1 MEAQEI
7 IRYIQTASKKTPV
20 KVYLNVTEP
29 IEFKESKVFG
39 EGSSFVVFGD
49 YETIA
54 PVLEAESEKIIEIEI
69 ETAARYSA
77 VPLLDIKK
85 INARIEPGAIIRDH
99 VNRQQCRD
107 HDGSDYQ
114 YWCSNR

>member
-29 IEFKESKVFG
+29 IKFKDSKVFG
-39 EGSSFVVFGD
+39 EGNSFVVFGD
-49 YETIA
+49 YESIA
-54 PVLEAESEKIIEIEI
+54 PVLEAEAEKIIEIEI

-77 VPLLDIKK
+77 VGYQKNQWPY
-85 INARIEPGAIIRDH
+85 RTRCYYQRSSVH
-99 VNRQQCRD
+99 RQQCRD

-114 YWCSNR
+114 YRCSNR

>member
-29 IEFKESKVFG
+29 IKFKDSKVFG
-39 EGSSFVVFGD
+39 EGNSFVVFGD
-49 YETIA
+49 YESIA
-54 PVLEAESEKIIEIEI
+54 PVLEDEAEKIIEIEI

-85 INARIEPGAIIRDH
+85 KSMP
-99 VNRQQCRD
+99 V
-107 HDGSDYQ
+107 
-114 YWCSNR
+114 SNQVLLSEIKCPSATMP

>member
-54 PVLEAESEKIIEIEI
+54 PVLEAESEKSLKSKSKLLQD
-69 ETAARYSA
+69 TAQF
-77 VPLLDIKK
+77 L
-85 INARIEPGAIIRDH
+85 
-99 VNRQQCRD
+99 C
-107 HDGSDYQ
+107 
-114 YWCSNR
+114 

>member
-49 YETIA
+49 YD
-54 PVLEAESEKIIEIEI
+54 
-69 ETAARYSA
+69 TAQF
-77 VPLLDIKK
+77 L
-85 INARIEPGAIIRDH
+85 
-99 VNRQQCRD
+99 C
-107 HDGSDYQ
+107 
-114 YWCSNR
+114 

>member
-7 IRYIQTASKKTPV
+7 IRYVQTASKKTPV

-29 IEFKESKVFG
+29 IKFKDSKVFG
-39 EGSSFVVFGD
+39 EGNSFVVFGD
-49 YETIA
+49 YESIA
-54 PVLEAESEKIIEIEI
+54 PVLEAEAEKIIEIEI

-85 INARIEPGAIIRDH
+85 LMP
-99 VNRQQCRD
+99 V
-107 HDGSDYQ
+107 
-114 YWCSNR
+114 SNQVLLSEIKCPSATMP

>member
-85 INARIEPGAIIRDH
+85 INARIEPGAIIRD
-99 VNRQQCRD
+99 QCQ
-107 HDGSDYQ
+107 SATMP
-114 YWCSNR
+114 

>member
-29 IEFKESKVFG
+29 IKFKDSKVFG
-39 EGSSFVVFGD
+39 EGNSFVVFGD
-49 YETIA
+49 YESIA
-54 PVLEAESEKIIEIEI
+54 PVLEAEAEK
-69 ETAARYSA
+69 SLKSKSK
-77 VPLLDIKK
+77 LLQDTVQFLCWISK
-85 INARIEPGAIIRDH
+85 NQCPYRTRCYYQRSSVH
-99 VNRQQCRD
+99 RQQCRD

-114 YWCSNR
+114 YRCSNR